1 MTNETAIVTHSVSEL
16 RRRAARGSDLR
27 RVRAMSEAALEAAI
41 AADPDWAAIPS
52 DWHARAE
59 ALMPTRKQL
68 VSVRL
73 DADILAWFRA
83 RGPGYQTRINAVLR
97 AFVNSAEAK

>member
-1 MTNETAIVTHSVSEL
+1 MSNEPASTMHSAAEL
-16 RRRAARGSDLR
+16 RNRAAGRSDLP
-27 RVRAMSEAALEAAI
+27 RVRAMTEAALEAAI
-41 AADPDWAAIPS
+41 AADPDWAGIPP

-59 ALMPTRKQL
+59 PVPAVRKQL

-97 AFVNSAEAK
+97 AFVDSADRA